1 MEIIIKNMEQAHIDD
16 VCNIEYSS
24 FTKPWS
30 KKSFEDELKNPNAVY
45 SVAIANGKGVGYI
58 GGWIIQDQYD
68 INNIAVLPQFR
79 KQGIAKALLKQ
90 TIDFCAKKKLTQITL
105 EVRQSNEPAKALYN
119 KFGFIPVGIRKKY
132 YSDTGEDAII
142 MALEL

>member
-1 MEIIIKNMEQAHIDD
+1 MDQSHIDD
-16 VCNIEYSS
+16 VCDIEKSS

-30 KKSFEDELKNPNAVY
+30 RKSFEEELKNSNAVY
-45 SVAIANGKGVGYI
+45 SVAMVEEKSLGYI

-79 KQGIAKALLKQ
+79 NRGIAKALLSH
-90 TIDFCAKKKLTQITL
+90 TIDFCTQKKLTQITL
-105 EVRQSNEPAKALYN
+105 EVRQSNEPAKALYGS
-119 KFGFIPVGIRKKY
+119 FGFIPVGIRKKY

-142 MALEL
+142 MALQL